1 VSYRKARPAAV
12 SWAVTVSIIAL
23 IDSVGLDLPTGEQ
36 ARMDGEAL
44 EPGFAEIDPADYVR
58 EQLPLSPEMESAMAT
73 ARELAAASRSDN
85 TRANYRSGWNQFLR
99 FAREHHPASSPLPAN
114 PALVALYLGWL
125 RDLGRTSQTLR
136 ARAAS
141 ISFHHRQAELP
152 SPCDHKYVKDVLEGA
167 SRKDAGREHGR
178 ATVTLE
184 DLHALLA
191 RLPDPE
197 KLIEVRDRAVALLT
211 FATSRRRSEIAA
223 LDLKELDFSRR
234 DFLLV
239 RIARSKTDQHGVGT
253 TVAVPRL
260 PAALA
265 RVCAVRAVERWITL
279 STAELPKATDPAI
292 PLFRAFSIGGE
303 LSGHR
308 IEPRAVAAI
317 LKRLYAH
324 AGFSETHIKSIGA
337 HSLRRGFVTSADAA
351 GSTAAE
357 IMAVTGHRDR
367 RMLDRYTNHEK
378 TKNPPLLRM
387 FSAVPD
393 D

>member
-1 VSYRKARPAAV
+1 MDEAPRVPGAS
-12 SWAVTVSIIAL
+12 S
-23 IDSVGLDLPTGEQ
+23 LDPV
-36 ARMDGEAL
+36 
-44 EPGFAEIDPADYVR
+44 DYVR

-73 ARELAAASRSDN
+73 ARELAVASRSDN
-85 TRANYRSGWNQFLR
+85 TRVNYRSAWNQFLR
-99 FAREHHPASSPLPAN
+99 FSREHHPASSPLPAN

-125 RDLGRTSQTLR
+125 RDQGRTSQTLR
-136 ARAAS
+136 ARAAA
-141 ISFHHRQAELP
+141 ISFHHRQAELA

-197 KLIEVRDRAVALLT
+197 KLIDIRDRAVALLT

-223 LDLKELDFSRR
+223 LDLRHLDFSRR

-239 RIARSKTDQHGVGT
+239 RIARSKTDQRGVGA

-260 PAALA
+260 PAARA
-265 RVCAVRAVERWITL
+265 RVCAVRAVERWITS
-279 STAELPKATDPAI
+279 STADTPSAAGSEV
-292 PLFRAFSIGGE
+292 PLFRAFSIRGE
-303 LSGHR
+303 LSQHR

-317 LKRLYAH
+317 LKKLYAD
-324 AGFSETHIKSIGA
+324 AGFSEAHIKSIGA

-387 FSAVPD
+387 FNSETS
-393 D
+393 

>member
-1 VSYRKARPAAV
+1 MDAPPLRP
-12 SWAVTVSIIAL
+12 T
-23 IDSVGLDLPTGEQ
+23 T
-36 ARMDGEAL
+36 
-44 EPGFAEIDPADYVR
+44 AEIDPVDHVR
-58 EQLPLSPEMESAMAT
+58 QQLPLSREMESALAT
-73 ARELAAASRSDN
+73 ARELAAASRSEN
-85 TRANYRSGWNQFLR
+85 TRTNYRSAWNQFLR

-125 RDLGRTSQTLR
+125 RDQGRTSQTLR
-136 ARAAS
+136 ARAAA

-184 DLHALLA
+184 DLHVLLA
-191 RLPDPE
+191 RLPDAQ
-197 KLIEVRDRAVALLT
+197 KLIDIRDRAVALLT

-223 LDLKELDFSRR
+223 LDLRHLDFSRR

-239 RIARSKTDQHGVGT
+239 RIARSKTDQRGAGA

-265 RVCAVRAVERWITL
+265 RVCAVRAVERWITA
-279 STAELPKATDPAI
+279 STAENQKDRHLDIA
-292 PLFRAFSIGGE
+292 LFRAFSIRGDLME
-303 LSGHR
+303 HR
-308 IEPRAVAAI
+308 IEPRTVAAI
-317 LKRLYAH
+317 LKRLYAD
-324 AGFSETHIKSIGA
+324 AGFSEAHIKSIGA

-387 FSAVPD
+387 FSSD
-393 D
+393 KC